1 MERIPTG
8 LWFHHGDVI
17 KELQVILHEF
27 IAVIWETLMKICYWY
42 VSWLQ
47 LSHRCVVDKGQII
60 RGCTFD
66 ILPKTCEHTPKGKE
80 VGVDLSRS
88 GGVNGTELIDPNVDD
103 TGKPQW
109 NKTLTFVTFC
119 VCEGVGKEVLCN
131 QGTTTFH
138 PISDFYV
145 AILAFSGYFLTF
157 YKPT

>member
-27 IAVIWETLMKICYWY
+27 LLVNWATLIICYWY

-80 VGVDLSRS
+80 LGVDLSRS

-119 VCEGVGKEVLCN
+119 VCEGVGKEALCN

-145 AILAFSGYFLTF
+145 AILAFLGYFLTF